1 MFRSFCLQANLHSNL
16 VEKSE
21 ILAIIEP
28 SIHRLQDGGLSV
40 FFVALIWICVLETVN
55 QQRRIKRSKLV
66 TIDNDYKEWLQDVSH
81 RFKRSQIKAA
91 IKVNDEMLRFYW
103 SLGRDISEK
112 GMEARYGSGFYKML
126 SSDLTELM
134 PKVHSFSVTNL
145 KYMRYF
151 YETFPEA
158 QNRQQVVDDLSGVF
172 CIPWGHMVLLLGRF
186 RNDPQKILFYVHKT
200 LENGWSRTMLLNF
213 LDTGLYERQ
222 GKATTNF
229 ALTLPEDTSDMAQ
242 EITKDP
248 YNFDFLTLTERYNE
262 KEIKDA
268 LMDNAEKFFLEL
280 GKGFSYIG
288 REVRIM
294 VGKKEKYM
302 DMLFFNYITKCFV
315 VLEIKAGDFESPN
328 TGQLGTYVV
337 AVNHQMKEDWMNPT
351 IGLLICKDKD
361 EIEAQY
367 ALESSSQPLGISN
380 YELSN
385 LIPDNYKGSMP
396 TIEEIEA
403 ELAD

>member
-1 MFRSFCLQANLHSNL
+1 M
-16 VEKSE
+16 
-21 ILAIIEP
+21 
-28 SIHRLQDGGLSV
+28 
-40 FFVALIWICVLETVN
+40 
-55 QQRRIKRSKLV
+55 SKLISV
-66 TIDNDYKEWLQDVSH
+66 DNEYKEWLQDVSH

-103 SLGRDISEK
+103 SLGKDISEK
-112 GMEARYGSGFYKML
+112 GMEAKYGSGFYNML
-126 SSDLTELM
+126 SKDLKKLM
-134 PKVHSFSVTNL
+134 PEVHSFSVSNL

-151 YETFPEA
+151 YETFPDA
-158 QNRQQVVDDLSGVF
+158 SNRQQVVDDLSSVF
-172 CIPWGHMVLLLGRF
+172 CIPWGHIVLLLGKF
-186 RNDPQKILFYVHKT
+186 RNDSQKILFYVHKT
-200 LENGWSRTMLLNF
+200 LENGWSRAMLLNF
-213 LDTGLYERQ
+213 IDTDLYERQ

-229 ALTLPEDTSDMAQ
+229 ALTLPEEASDLAQ

-248 YNFDFLTLTERYNE
+248 YSFDFLTLTEKYNE
-262 KEIKDA
+262 KEMKDA

-280 GKGFSYIG
+280 GQGFSYIG

-294 VGKKEKYM
+294 VGKKEKFM

-367 ALESSSQPLGISN
+367 ALESSSQPLGISS
-380 YELSN
+380 YELSKIIPEN
-385 LIPDNYKGSMP
+385 LHGSLP
-396 TIEEIEA
+396 SIEEIESGI
-403 ELAD
+403 